1 MKYLLLFVLLS
12 TYLFSA
18 PAFNKTREFRQAD
31 GTSFVAKAKGDSYL
45 NWIETMDG
53 EILKYNSKS
62 KNFEHAK
69 INNSRLE
76 ASGEKYEKKSSTRT
90 SSSKR
95 VNRLNID
102 DVYKL
107 WQVKRRGGSY
117 VK

>member
-1 MKYLLLFVLLS
+1 MRYLLIVVLLS

-18 PAFNKTREFRQAD
+18 PAFNKTREFKQAD
-31 GTSFVAKAKGDSYL
+31 GTTFLAKAKGDSYL

-53 EILKYNSKS
+53 EVLKYNSKS

-69 INNSRLE
+69 INSGRLE
-76 ASGEKYEKKSSTRT
+76 ASGEKYENKSATRKSSSRV
-90 SSSKR
+90 
-95 VNRLNID
+95 VNRVNID

-107 WQVKRRGGSY
+107 WHVKRRDGSY